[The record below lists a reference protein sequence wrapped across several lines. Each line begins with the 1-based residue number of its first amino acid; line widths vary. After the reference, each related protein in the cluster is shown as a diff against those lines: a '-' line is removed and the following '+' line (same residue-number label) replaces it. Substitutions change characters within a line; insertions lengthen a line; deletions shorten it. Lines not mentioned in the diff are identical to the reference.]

1 MSSEK
6 KERYMKELI
15 QDLES
20 ENRVI
25 KSCESLD
32 EYLKILE
39 DRVVEKSREIFD
51 GLLEDLDNGFDITLN
66 EIRSSDLKMR
76 GFSSKVRVHRTD
88 SEIVYRMKVEIVRIR
103 QLYKNIE
110 ELIDDTEKMM
120 ESINELSVGKFT
132 QVWECFYDDITRKD
146 GYNIVRKRQYDNF
159 LDWYR
164 KEIKEEEDE
173 E

>member
-20 ENRVI
+20 ENSVI

-32 EYLKILE
+32 EYLKILD

-51 GLLEDLDNGFDITLN
+51 GILRCSDNEFDITLN
-66 EIRSSDLKMR
+66 EIRSSDIKMKI
-76 GFSSKVRVHRTD
+76 FPTTVWTYRT
-88 SEIVYRMKVEIVRIR
+88 ELEMLRQKKNEYMRIKH
-103 QLYKNIE
+103 LYKNIE

-146 GYNIVRKRQYDNF
+146 GYNIVRKSQYDNF

-164 KEIKEEEDE
+164 KEIKGEYYEE
-173 E
+173 

>member
-15 QDLES
+15 QDIES

-32 EYLKILE
+32 EYLKILD

-51 GLLEDLDNGFDITLN
+51 GILKDSDKGFDITLN
-66 EIRSSDLKMR
+66 EIRSSDITMNV
-76 GFSSKVRVHRTD
+76 FSSKVRTCMTD
-88 SEIVYRMKVEIVRIR
+88 SEIVYQMKVEIVRIR
-103 QLYKNIE
+103 GWYNNIE

-132 QVWECFYDDITRKD
+132 QIWECFYDDITRKD
-146 GYNIVRKRQYDNF
+146 GYNIVRKSQYDNF

-164 KEIKEEEDE
+164 KEIKGVYYED
-173 E
+173 

>member
-32 EYLKILE
+32 EYVKILE
-39 DRVVEKSREIFD
+39 DRVVETSREIFD
-51 GLLEDLDNGFDITLN
+51 GILRCSDNEFEITLN
-66 EIRSSDLKMR
+66 EIRSSDITMNV
-76 GFSSKVRVHRTD
+76 FSSKVRTCMTD
-88 SEIVYRMKVEIVRIR
+88 SEIVSQMKVEIVRIR

-132 QVWECFYDDITRKD
+132 QIWECFYDDITRKD
-146 GYNIVRKRQYDNF
+146 GYNIVRKSQYDNF

-164 KEIKEEEDE
+164 KEIKGEYYEE
-173 E
+173 